1 MKQNRNIIIKD
12 MKTIKLL
19 FLGGLAILLATTSC
33 IDDLRVEGNGIPATE
48 NRNTSSFNKVK
59 SSGSFDVYIEKG
71 ETFEVSVRAEE
82 NLLHHIETHVS
93 GDHLN
98 IDVHGINSLRNTLPM
113 EVFITMPEL
122 NGVNQSG
129 SGLITTDRFETK
141 KMDLSLSGSGLINTS
156 FDADQ
161 VEVSISGSGTLK
173 LAGEAK
179 EAYLRISGS
188 GKIEATQ
195 LELNECQADISG
207 SGNMAVSVDEY
218 LEAVISGSGNV
229 LYYGSPEVKTHISGS
244 GHVTRNN

>member
-1 MKQNRNIIIKD
+1 

-19 FLGGLAILLATTSC
+19 FLGGLAILMTTTSC
-33 IDDLRVEGNGIPATE
+33 IDDFRIEGNGIPSTE
-48 NRNTSSFNKVK
+48 NRNTNSFSKVE
-59 SSGSFDVYIEKG
+59 SSGSFDVFIEKG
-71 ETFEVSVRAEE
+71 ETFEVSVRAEG
-82 NLLHHIETHVS
+82 NLLPHIETHVS
-93 GDHLN
+93 SDRLH
-98 IDVHGINSLRNTLPM
+98 IDIHGINSIRNTLPM
-113 EVFITMPEL
+113 EVFITMPRL
-122 NGVNQSG
+122 SGIRQSG
-129 SGLITTDRFETK
+129 SGLITTDRFETNQ
-141 KMDLSLSGSGLINTS
+141 MDLSLSGSGLINTS

-173 LAGEAK
+173 LAGKAN

-188 GKIEATQ
+188 GRIEATQ

-207 SGNMAVSVDEY
+207 SGNMAVSVDKY